1 MNPDRAPRGTQTRV
15 LHVVDSLEIGGLE
28 VLIESLIEHLPCDHA
43 VCAIRAPG
51 TIADRLRAGGT
62 PVEVLGRADG
72 RDLSVIPRL
81 ARRIRRLAPHV
92 VHAHG
97 DGASDALISAKVA
110 GAATVFTEHGWIV
123 PRIPTRRVWLRR
135 GFLKFADR
143 VVAVSEHFQRYLS
156 RRLWVPPRKV
166 RLLRNSVPAVDTP
179 TESQRAAVRARLGV
193 RDRTRL
199 IGSVGMMRPIKN
211 FPALVEAFSRVA
223 RRQPDVTLSLVG
235 DGPQRGEIEATVRRL
250 GLSDSVVLAG
260 RQANA
265 RETLAALDVFVLAS
279 DMEGTSLALLE
290 AAWCAL
296 PIVATDVGG
305 NAEVVESGRSGTLVP
320 RRDPAALADAIEQY
334 LAEPERAAAH
344 GARARER
351 VEARYSFDFFLEAH
365 HSLYRELARRSV
377 ER

>member
-1 MNPDRAPRGTQTRV
+1 VNPARAPLDARPRV

-28 VLIESLIEHLPCDHA
+28 VLVESLIERLPCDHA
-43 VCAIRAPG
+43 VCAVRAPG
-51 TIADRLRAGGT
+51 TIADRLRARGT
-62 PVEVLGRADG
+62 PVEVLGRAEG
-72 RDLSVIPRL
+72 RDLSVLPRL
-81 ARRIRRLAPHV
+81 ARRIRRFAPHV
-92 VHAHG
+92 VHVHG
-97 DGASDALISAKVA
+97 DGASDALVSAKVA

-123 PRIPTRRVWLRR
+123 PRIPIRRVWLRR

-143 VVAVSEHFQRYLS
+143 VVAVSEHFRRDLS
-156 RRLWVPPRKV
+156 RRLWVPAQKV
-166 RLLRNSVPAVDTP
+166 RLIRNSVPAVDMP
-179 TESQRAAVRARLGV
+179 TESQRATVRARLGV
-193 RDRTRL
+193 GERTRL

-211 FPALVEAFSRVA
+211 YPALVEAFSLVA
-223 RRQPDVTLSLVG
+223 RRRSDVALSIVG

-265 RETLAALDVFVLAS
+265 RETLAALDVFAMAS

-290 AAWCAL
+290 AAWCGL

-320 RRDPAALADAIEQY
+320 RRDPAALAEAVGQY
-334 LAEPERAAAH
+334 LDEPERAAAH

-351 VEARYSFDFFLEAH
+351 VGARYSFDFFLEAY
-365 HSLYRELARRSV
+365 HSLYRDLARGV